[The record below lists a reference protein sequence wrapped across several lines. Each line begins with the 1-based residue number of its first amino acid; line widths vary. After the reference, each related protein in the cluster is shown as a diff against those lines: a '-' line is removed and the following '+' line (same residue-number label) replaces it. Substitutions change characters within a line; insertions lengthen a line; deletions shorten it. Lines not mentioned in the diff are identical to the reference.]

1 MRDFIA
7 HNAKF
12 VLEWGQLILVLA
24 IIIGLGIIYML
35 GRKNKYHLPRG
46 IFGWL
51 SAVLS
56 LFFIVLSVLAF
67 VGITIEKPR
76 TGVILQQFEELK
88 EGKAPNLSFKLVSD
102 DTEHDISEYFG
113 NVILVNIWATW
124 CPPCLKEMP
133 DLNRLQKVYA
143 DEGLTV
149 IALSDES
156 RETVLDY
163 AKQYPF
169 DFVSGYVDV
178 FEWVSG
184 DLGSARPVTFL
195 IDKKGIIQEYFTGAY
210 NYDFFESKVT
220 PFLYE

>member
-1 MRDFIA
+1 MRDLIA

-12 VLEWGQLILVLA
+12 VLDWGQFILVLA

-67 VGITIEKPR
+67 VGITMEKPH
-76 TGVILQQFEELK
+76 TGMILQQFEEIK
-88 EGKAPNLSFKLVSD
+88 GGKAPNLSFKLVSD

-178 FEWVSG
+178 VEWVSG

>member
-12 VLEWGQLILVLA
+12 VLDWGQLILVLA

-67 VGITIEKPR
+67 VGITMVKPH
-76 TGVILQQFEELK
+76 TGMILQQFEEIK
-88 EGKAPNLSFKLVSD
+88 GGKAPNLSFKLVSD

-143 DEGLTV
+143 DKGLTV

-156 RETVLDY
+156 R
-163 AKQYPF
+163 
-169 DFVSGYVDV
+169 
-178 FEWVSG
+178 
-184 DLGSARPVTFL
+184 
-195 IDKKGIIQEYFTGAY
+195 
-210 NYDFFESKVT
+210 
-220 PFLYE
+220 

>member
-12 VLEWGQLILVLA
+12 VLDWGQLILVLA

-67 VGITIEKPR
+67 VGITMEKPH
-76 TGVILQQFEELK
+76 TGVILQQFEEIK

-124 CPPCLKEMP
+124 CPPCRKGLPKLQEFATWAEQEGVAVKVFAVNMGEHVRTNEQKRRKVQQFWQRQGFTMP
-133 DLNRLQKVYA
+133 TLMDY
-143 DEGLTV
+143 DDTV
-149 IALSDES
+149 A
-156 RETVLDY
+156 
-163 AKQYPF
+163 
-169 DFVSGYVDV
+169 
-178 FEWVSG
+178 
-184 DLGSARPVTFL
+184 
-195 IDKKGIIQEYFTGAY
+195 
-210 NYDFFESKVT
+210 
-220 PFLYE
+220 

>member
-12 VLEWGQLILVLA
+12 VLDWGQLILVLA

-67 VGITIEKPR
+67 VGITMVKPH
-76 TGVILQQFEELK
+76 TGMILQQFEEIK
-88 EGKAPNLSFKLVSD
+88 GGKAPNLSFKLVSD

-169 DFVSGYVDV
+169 DFLSGYVDV
-178 FEWVSG
+178 FEWARD
-184 DLGSARPVTFL
+184 DLGSVRPVTFL

-210 NYDFFESKVT
+210 SYDFFESKVKQ
-220 PFLYE
+220 FLYD